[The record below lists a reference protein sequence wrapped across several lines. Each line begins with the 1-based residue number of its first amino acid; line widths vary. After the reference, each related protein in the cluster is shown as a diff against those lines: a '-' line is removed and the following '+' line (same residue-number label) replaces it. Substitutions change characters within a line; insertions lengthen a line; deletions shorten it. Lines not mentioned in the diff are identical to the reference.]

1 MGNMEKGR
9 KTGTEK
15 TVTEKRG
22 SIMEKNRKWFSANDG
37 KAGETDMKLRFR
49 QKIHSGITAWRRRGA
64 AAALLAAAVLAA
76 GCGKQ
81 QGATTA
87 QKEFVYVPEYVKL
100 DMEDG
105 IDQMKVVGDTIY
117 FVSGHW
123 DDATSTYQRY
133 IGKLEAG
140 ERTPEKVVLDIG
152 EESSMMASDIDAEG
166 NLQAVVITALFAEDE
181 TPGAGNAAED
191 AKDGDAGAEDAKD
204 GDAGSED
211 AEDGDAGAEDAKDGD
226 AGSEDAEDGD
236 AGAEDAK
243 DGDAGAEDA
252 EDGDAGAEDAESET
266 SKETGED
273 GEASDAS
280 ESGSVSI
287 VGGSAGT
294 VQIVSGTGNF
304 SVDEA
309 SASSVDGEMEY
320 REPIGQKT
328 ELWKFGQDGKV
339 TETVDLTQVFEGKE
353 DFYIQNMVTDGE
365 GNLYFGFDRSI
376 FVLDRDGNMLFETE
390 LDSWINS
397 LSATGD
403 GQVLVSYWGEQ
414 MEIHTIDLAG
424 KKMGDAVNAMQTNRF
439 GSYTFSQGAGVDVL
453 YSVDSNLYSYNFGD
467 AEAVEL
473 LNWIDCDIDQD
484 NLRGFT
490 LLEDGRVLAVTS
502 SWDGEGAENQVE
514 LAYLTKK
521 KGSEVPEKK
530 ILTYGTLMMDYDLRK
545 NIIEFNRTN
554 QEYRIEVKEYYT
566 DYTGEDSYTNAVQMM
581 NADIVSGKCPDIIDF
596 SNGNVENY
604 IAKGVVEDLYPFM
617 EADAEINKED
627 YLENV
632 LRAYEKNGKLYAM
645 PPRFYIST
653 VMAKVADVGD
663 KQHITLEEIM
673 ELSKNLPEGVQLYQ
687 YASKNTVLGNIFR
700 MNMDVFVNWET
711 GECKFNGEEFIRALE
726 FANTFPDEYSWSE
739 DAPST
744 PTMIREG
751 KLVMMEVSFSSM
763 QEFQMYTGMY
773 GEPVTF
779 IGFPTSKE
787 SGTYLNS
794 AGALLAMSSKS
805 PYQEGVWQF
814 IRMSLTKE
822 AQEKLTNR
830 SYGFPVMK
838 SALDKMFEKD
848 MEEEYYEGPDGEKVK
863 QPKTTWGYDDF
874 SIEIYAATE
883 DEVAAVRKLMESA
896 NSSFRYDVQ
905 MNNIIEEETAAFFE
919 GQKSAKDVA
928 DIIQSRVQIYVNEN
942 R

>member
-1 MGNMEKGR
+1 MKKNEKWLGKKNGRAEEKG
-9 KTGTEK
+9 
-15 TVTEKRG
+15 
-22 SIMEKNRKWFSANDG
+22 
-37 KAGETDMKLRFR
+37 MKLRFL
-49 QKIHSGITAWRRRGA
+49 QNMQSGKKGA
-64 AAALLAAAVLAA
+64 VAAALLASADLAA

-81 QGATTA
+81 QGTTTA
-87 QKEFVYVPEYVKL
+87 QKEFVYVPEFVKL

-123 DDATSTYQRY
+123 DDAANAYRQY
-133 IGKLEAG
+133 LGKLEAG
-140 ERTPEKVVLDIG
+140 ERTPEMLQLDIG
-152 EESSMMASDIDAEG
+152 EESNMMAMDIDAEG
-166 NLQAVVITALFAEDE
+166 NLQAVVVTALYAEDG
-181 TPGAGNAAED
+181 T
-191 AKDGDAGAEDAKD
+191 AGAENGAEAAKAD
-204 GDAGSED
+204 TEKAETAKEETKEETEEETKEETKED
-211 AEDGDAGAEDAKDGD
+211 ALEDTQKQDGE
-226 AGSEDAEDGD
+226 AQEG
-236 AGAEDAK
+236 
-243 DGDAGAEDA
+243 
-252 EDGDAGAEDAESET
+252 T
-266 SKETGED
+266 ETGEEAA
-273 GEASDAS
+273 GEEGDADTAS
-280 ESGSVSI
+280 ESESASV
-287 VGGSAGT
+287 VGGSGGT
-294 VQIVSGTGNF
+294 VVISGTGDF
-304 SVDEA
+304 SVEVA
-309 SASSVDGEMEY
+309 SPFSMDGEMEY

-328 ELWKFGQDGKV
+328 ELWKFGQDGKAA
-339 TETVDLTQVFEGKE
+339 ETVDLTQVFEDKE
-353 DFYIQNMVTDGE
+353 NFYIQYMVTDGE
-365 GNLYFGFDRSI
+365 GNLYFGYDQNI
-376 FVLDRDGNMLFETE
+376 IVLDQGGKILFETE
-390 LDSWINS
+390 LDSWLNS
-397 LSATGD
+397 MSATGD

-414 MEIHTIDLAG
+414 IEVHTIDLAG
-424 KKMGDAVNAMQTNRF
+424 KKIGDAVSAMQSNRF
-439 GSYTFSQGAGVDVL
+439 GRYTFSQGAGVDVL
-453 YSVDSNLYSYNFGD
+453 YSMDSSLYSYNFGD

-484 NLRGFT
+484 NLQGFT
-490 LLEDGRVLAVTS
+490 LLEDGRILAVTS
-502 SWDGEGAENQVE
+502 NWDGESDSNQVE

-566 DYTGEDSYTNAVQMM
+566 DYSGEDSYTNAVQTM

-627 YLENV
+627 YLDNV
-632 LRAYEKNGKLYAM
+632 LHAYEKNGKLYAM

-663 KQHITLEEIM
+663 KQHITLEEVM
-673 ELSKNLPEGVQLYQ
+673 ELSENLPEGVELYQ
-687 YASKNTVLGNIFR
+687 YASKSSVLGSIFR

-726 FANTFPDEYSWSE
+726 FANTFPKEYVWSE
-739 DAPST
+739 DVPSV
-744 PTMIREG
+744 PTQIREG
-751 KLVMMEVSFSSM
+751 KLVMMEVSLSSM

-773 GEPVTF
+773 GEPVAF

-787 SGTYLNS
+787 SGTYLSS

-805 PYQEGVWQF
+805 PYQDGVWQF

-822 AQEKLTNR
+822 AQEKNSKS

-838 SALDKMFEKD
+838 SALDKMFETD

-874 SIEIYAATE
+874 SIDIYAATE
-883 DEVAAVRKLMESA
+883 EEVAAMRKLIESA
-896 NSSFRYDVQ
+896 HSTSRYDVQ
-905 MNNIIEEETAAFFE
+905 MSNIIEEETAAFFE